1 MRETVALWAPDIEP
15 PDDWL
20 VPAILYQDKIA
31 TFAPEPYLD
40 DRDGRASRRIKNL
53 LGDLYEPV
61 SLPATF
67 ANGDYI
73 EHELRARVSSWIT
86 TARRIDPKR
95 DSYIGRWADRAEG
108 FDRRRRD
115 VLGQLTEVGNMIREA
130 QSHEARVAEALKQL
144 QADMRLRED
153 RLESMKAVAR
163 PSIKAAKL
171 ARQEEIDPLVKQVRM
186 LWQQRRDLNRASQDY
201 RDVCRTLDELRA
213 QIDATRRS
221 DDHPGA
227 SEIRDL
233 EEQIRGIV
241 SEVNDA
247 ATELNT
253 LRGTT
258 ERLRRRRERQQRWID
273 CPWES
278 DQEFSAGHLWNLP
291 PELDTIAVGKIYGRV
306 FHFLAS
312 SAGMWVAG
320 RRDRPYA
327 GTLVGPKFVVDDIM
341 LTVATHVA
349 ADRDDCALMLSEQR
363 RRALSAPTDALAA
376 AAAVTWLLPVP
387 QTSDLS
393 AVRFFRDQHGDELES
408 LRRYIQ
414 TPLSSAVT
422 FEDLQDAIRDIQI
435 SCQSAAREIS
445 RALELNRRVGLAY
458 IRGSVVSE
466 VGASV
471 RDTAVAAGLGA
482 IPALHAAMDVGDP
495 LAGAPAGLMVT
506 GATLTAMTAI
516 NSFRAWSARRRVP
529 SPFLYTYEAL
539 RASERW
545 RA

>member
-1 MRETVALWAPDIEP
+1 MTETVALWAPDIEP

-40 DRDGRASRRIKNL
+40 DRDGRASRRIERL

-61 SLPATF
+61 SLPAAF
-67 ANGDYI
+67 AQGSHV
-73 EHELRARVSSWIT
+73 ERELQARVPHWIA
-86 TARRIDPKR
+86 TALRLDPRRHN
-95 DSYIGRWADRAEG
+95 YIGRWADRAQG
-108 FDRRRRD
+108 FDRRRRE
-115 VLGQLTEVGNMIREA
+115 VLQQVDEIPSMIQDLRKE
-130 QSHEARVAEALKQL
+130 ERRVAEALEQQRAL
-144 QADMRLRED
+144 VRLEED
-153 RLESMKAVAR
+153 RLASMKAA
-163 PSIKAAKL
+163 PFA
-171 ARQEEIDPLVKQVRM
+171 PLVERIRVMR
-186 LWQQRRDLNRASQDY
+186 QRRSKLDRTSEEYA
-201 RDVCRTLDELRA
+201 DVCRVLDELRV
-213 QIDATRRS
+213 QIEATRRS
-221 DDHPGA
+221 ADYPK
-227 SEIRDL
+227 SEIRAFAERIEGMRSD
-233 EEQIRGIV
+233 
-241 SEVNDA
+241 
-247 ATELNT
+247 
-253 LRGTT
+253 LRGT
-258 ERLRRRRERQQRWID
+258 ESRLSALRYKIEQLLSQREKHRNWID
-273 CPWES
+273 RPWEG
-278 DQEFSAGHLWNLP
+278 DREFTAANLWALP
-291 PELDTIAVGKIYGRV
+291 PELDTIAVGKIYGPI
-306 FHFLAS
+306 FEFLAS

-320 RRDRPYA
+320 RPDISYV
-327 GTLVGPKFVVDDIM
+327 GTLVGPRFVVEDIM
-341 LTVATHVA
+341 LIIAAHIA
-349 ADRDDCALMLSEQR
+349 ADRDDCVLLLSEQR
-363 RRALSAPTDALAA
+363 RRALSAPTDALTA

-393 AVRFFRDQHGDELES
+393 AVRLFRDQHADELES
-408 LRRYIQ
+408 LRMYIQ
-414 TPLSSAVT
+414 APLSSAVT

-506 GATLTAMTAI
+506 GATLTAMTAV
-516 NSFRAWSARRRVP
+516 NSVRAWSARRRVP

>member
-31 TFAPEPYLD
+31 TFAPEPCLD
-40 DRDGRASRRIKNL
+40 DRDGRASRRIKQV
-53 LGDLYEPV
+53 LGDLYEAV

-67 ANGDYI
+67 ANDGYI
-73 EHELRARVSSWIT
+73 EHELRARVSSWIM
-86 TARRIDPKR
+86 TARRIDPKS

-108 FDRRRRD
+108 FDRRRQD
-115 VLGQLTEVGNMIREA
+115 VLRQLNEITSMIQEA
-130 QSHEARVAEALKQL
+130 QSQEARVAEALKQQ
-144 QADMRLRED
+144 QAHMRLEED
-153 RLESMKAVAR
+153 RLESMKVVAR

-171 ARQEEIDPLVKQVRM
+171 ARREELDPLVKQVRV
-186 LWQQRRDLNRASQDY
+186 LWQRRRGLDRGSEDY
-201 RDVCRTLDELRA
+201 RDVCRILDELRA

-221 DDHPGA
+221 EDHPGA

-233 EEQIRGIV
+233 EERIRGIG
-241 SEVNDA
+241 SELRN
-247 ATELNT
+247 TTTKLNA
-253 LRGTT
+253 LRGAT
-258 ERLRRRRERQQRWID
+258 ERLLRRRERQRSWID
-273 CPWES
+273 CPWAN
-278 DQEFSAGHLWNLP
+278 DREFSAGDLWNLP

-312 SAGMWVAG
+312 SAAMWVAG

-327 GTLVGPKFVVDDIM
+327 GTLVGPRFVIDDIM
-341 LTVATHVA
+341 LIVASHVA
-349 ADRDDCALMLSEQR
+349 ADRDDCVLMLSEQR

-387 QTSDLS
+387 QASDLS
-393 AVRFFRDQHGDELES
+393 AVRSFRDQHADELEV

-414 TPLSSAVT
+414 KPLSSAAT
-422 FEDLQDAIRDIQI
+422 LQDLQDAIRDIQV

-445 RALELNRRVGLAY
+445 RALELDRHVGLAY

-466 VGASV
+466 VGTSV
-471 RDTAVAAGLGA
+471 RDTAVAAGLGT
-482 IPALHAAMDVGDP
+482 IPVLQTVMDVGNP
-495 LAGAPAGLMVT
+495 LVGAPAGLLVT
-506 GATLTAMTAI
+506 GVTLTALTAI
-516 NSFRAWSARRRVP
+516 NSIRAWSARRRVP